1 MSIKLINTEISQLV
15 REISRKMDSILLPI
29 SDKNNLTIMKLKV
42 LLEISKKKDSNIGEI
57 GQSLG
62 VAGGNISNMCK
73 TLEKE
78 GYLKRTRSKEDE
90 RVVTVTLT
98 KKGEDVLS
106 IVNDQIDK
114 KFVNYNNDVSDEEH
128 HQIIDSLKLLN
139 QRLDSL
145 VSFK

>member
-1 MSIKLINTEISQLV
+1 MSLKLINTEMSQLV

-29 SDKNNLTIMKLKV
+29 SYKNNLTIMKLKV
-42 LLEISKKKDSNIGEI
+42 LLEISKENDSNIGEI
-57 GQSLG
+57 GQALG

-78 GYLKRTRSKEDE
+78 GYLKRTRSTDDE
-90 RVVTVTLT
+90 RVVTVKLT
-98 KKGEDVLS
+98 KKGLDVLEC
-106 IVNDQIDK
+106 VNKEIDIKFANYQDNVTNDEHSQIL
-114 KFVNYNNDVSDEEH
+114 
-128 HQIIDSLKLLN
+128 DSLKLLN